1 MDEIDGQSRTEQDTA
16 DDSGATETAPA
27 HSRGWPEPPEF
38 SVGNAFE
45 MGWQVF
51 KARYGLLLGATC
63 IYLLIVVAASMF
75 AMITSLFTLL
85 PLVDWAAQFLFYPLM
100 WIGLMWVGLGI
111 IRGESGGVAD
121 LFAGFKRYWP
131 VVGAQALVLLITYAI
146 VMVPSV
152 LLVVTLG
159 VMGVGGA
166 FGGSSN
172 NTATLLVIMG
182 IVVVLMIVPMLILL
196 PRIVLAPIICLDTK
210 QRVLGPVESFK
221 TSWRMTRKPGVR
233 VGLIL
238 LGLLSIVI
246 TIVCALMLLLPVLF
260 LAMPLG
266 TAVFAAAYWQISR
279 QYWRGL
285 EFECNVCAYDL
296 RGTRA
301 AACPECGAPIPA
313 EKLGLI

>member
-1 MDEIDGQSRTEQDTA
+1 
-16 DDSGATETAPA
+16 
-27 HSRGWPEPPEF
+27 
-38 SVGNAFE
+38 VGNAFE

-51 KARYGLLLGATC
+51 KARYGLLLGASC
-63 IYLLIVVAASMF
+63 LYLLIVFAASMV

-100 WIGLMWVGLGI
+100 WIGLTWVGIGI
-111 IRGESGGVAD
+111 IRGESSGVAD

-146 VMVPSV
+146 IFVPSV
-152 LLVVTLG
+152 LLAVTIG

-172 NTATLLVIMG
+172 NTITLLVIVG
-182 IVVVLMIVPMLILL
+182 TVALLMIVPMLMVL
-196 PRIVLAPIICLDTK
+196 PRIMLAPLVCLDTK

-221 TSWRMTRKPGVR
+221 TSWRMTGKPGVWG
-233 VGLIL
+233 GLIVLWL
-238 LGLLSIVI
+238 LMVVI
-246 TIVCALMLLLPVLF
+246 SIVCAALLVLPVLF

-285 EFECNVCAYDL
+285 EFECNECAYDL
-296 RGTRA
+296 RGARA

>member
-1 MDEIDGQSRTEQDTA
+1 MSEIGEHGFAEEDM
-16 DDSGATETAPA
+16 SGLAPA
-27 HSRGWPEPPEF
+27 EGVHGRGWPEPPGF
-38 SVGNAFE
+38 GVGNAYE

-51 KARYGLLLGATC
+51 KARYGLLLGASC
-63 IYLLIVVAASMF
+63 LYLLIVFAASMV

-146 VMVPSV
+146 VLVPSV

-172 NTATLLVIMG
+172 NTITLLVIVG
-182 IVVVLMIVPMLILL
+182 TVVLLMIVPMLVVL
-196 PRIVLAPIICLDTK
+196 PRIVLAPLVCLDTK

-221 TSWRMTRKPGVR
+221 TSWRMTGKPGVWG
-233 VGLIL
+233 GLIVLWL
-238 LGLLSIVI
+238 LMVVI
-246 TIVCALMLLLPVLF
+246 SIVCAALLVLPVLF

-296 RGTRA
+296 RGARA